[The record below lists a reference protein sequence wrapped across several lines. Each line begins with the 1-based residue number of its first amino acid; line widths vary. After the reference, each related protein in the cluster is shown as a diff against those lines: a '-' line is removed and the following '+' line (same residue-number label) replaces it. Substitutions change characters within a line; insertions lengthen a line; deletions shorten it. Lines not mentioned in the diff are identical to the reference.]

1 MTNSNDS
8 NNNRFDQIDS
18 RLNRLLTGLEET
30 KAIANSNSR
39 AIQTLIDQ
47 QAAFQLQQ
55 NLAMNEMRQSINAS
69 NAIAN
74 SNSRTIEAMLEQE
87 TTNRLRHE
95 EAMARQDERLSRL
108 EEVSS
113 GLIEVQRGMAR
124 MLGNHDED
132 RPTILRRLMSIENK
146 VDQILDRN
154 PE

>member
-1 MTNSNDS
+1 MTHSNDNNSDRLTRIEALVES
-8 NNNRFDQIDS
+8 NARTIQATSTNIDKLS
-18 RLNRLLTGLEET
+18 TEIQET

-39 AIQTLIDQ
+39 AIQ
-47 QAAFQLQQ
+47 
-55 NLAMNEMRQSINAS
+55 AMM
-69 NAIAN
+69 
-74 SNSRTIEAMLEQE
+74 EQE

-95 EAMARQDERLSRL
+95 EAMRQMREMNANHEQRIALLENVSSRL
-108 EEVSS
+108 T
-113 GLIEVQRGMAR
+113 EVQLGMAR